1 MAVIKITKTVIKINT
16 YFGEFLLGLNELT
29 HAECPVECLAGT
41 VSRGAKGC
49 TTAKRPQNCNLSC
62 RSVSISGLIE
72 S

>member
-49 TTAKRPQNCNLSC
+49 TTAKRP
-62 RSVSISGLIE
+62 
-72 S
+72 